1 MRWWWGPLCSRP
13 TDLVFFIVLAHW
25 NNSPRIDMSL
35 HSDILFWFRANQ
47 SLLLL
52 LNATCL
58 AEKQLIPILYS
69 LGLTRPR
76 LEPTVYCS
84 RGEHDNHYTTDAV
97 ALYLRT
103 ECLRTWLT
111 EAYKNKVTVTV
122 WPQDN
127 DLPIFFP
134 SSRFQRL
141 CMP

>member
-13 TDLVFFIVLAHW
+13 TDLVFLYSA
-25 NNSPRIDMSL
+25 SSL
-35 HSDILFWFRANQ
+35 KQQFANRHVAPLRHIILIPSQPIFA
-47 SLLLL
+47 LT

-69 LGLTRPR
+69 LGLTWPR
-76 LEPTVYCS
+76 LEHTVYCS